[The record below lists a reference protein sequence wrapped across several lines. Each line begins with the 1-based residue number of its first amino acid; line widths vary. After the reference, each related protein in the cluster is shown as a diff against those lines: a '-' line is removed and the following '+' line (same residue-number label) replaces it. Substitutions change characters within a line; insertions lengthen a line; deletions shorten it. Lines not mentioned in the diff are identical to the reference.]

1 MKQMN
6 KLLILA
12 AVIMLLPTVAFAAVE
27 AEAKAD
33 KATVKEGETIEVTV
47 TVTGEDMALAEGVFT
62 YDPSLLK
69 FEESDGGA
77 SDGFIAM
84 PGGAGTLEEFFEV
97 FTWAQIGI
105 HQKPLGLYN
114 INQYYEPLR
123 SLLYHMADEKFM
135 SESDKSL
142 AVIENDATKLL
153 NHLANLQSI

>member
-1 MKQMN
+1 MHVRKAKM
-6 KLLILA
+6 
-12 AVIMLLPTVAFAAVE
+12 
-27 AEAKAD
+27 AE
-33 KATVKEGETIEVTV
+33 
-47 TVTGEDMALAEGVFT
+47 L
-62 YDPSLLK
+62 
-69 FEESDGGA
+69 

-114 INQYYEPLR
+114 VNQYYEPLR
-123 SLLYHMADEKFM
+123 SLLYHMAEEKFM

-142 AVIENDATKLL
+142 AVIENDATKLV